1 MCLSKYQQTL
11 IDLARSNYVYQN
23 NKIDNASCFYSFR
36 KRSIILIVS
45 STQLLFMLTR
55 FLHTHLVEL
64 DQLLLC
70 SL

>member
-1 MCLSKYQQTL
+1 MCLSKYQQTYV
-11 IDLARSNYVYQN
+11 DLARSNYVHQN
-23 NKIDNASCFYSFR
+23 NKTDNASCFYSFR
-36 KRSIILIVS
+36 KRSIILVS
-45 STQLLFMLTR
+45 STQLLFVLTR